1 MCLALVALSAA
12 PELPFLMIG
21 NRDEFHARP
30 TAAADWWQDH
40 PDLLAG
46 RDASAGGTWY
56 GLTRHGRFGL
66 VTNFR
71 EKAATTPRQSRGM
84 LLADFL
90 TGSVSAGAYAEALAL
105 DDYAGFNLLIGTS
118 PDDAVYVSN
127 RAQAPVRALT
137 PGVHAVSNALLDT
150 PWPKLLHVRRAVSDW
165 LADGAVEPE
174 QLFGP
179 LRDMTQANEPDTPE
193 LDLPPGW
200 HRALTAPFI
209 IGENYGTRS
218 TSLAWVRPDGRAR
231 YIERRYRPD
240 GVSSG
245 ETRETFRLATA

>member
-1 MCLALVALSAA
+1 MCLALVALNAA

-30 TAAADWWQDH
+30 TAAADWWADQ
-40 PDLLAG
+40 PGLLAG
-46 RDASAGGTWY
+46 RDLTAGGTWY

-66 VTNFR
+66 ITNFR
-71 EKAATTPRQSRGM
+71 EKADGVAHRSRGA

-90 TGSVSAGAYAEALAL
+90 AGTEPAETYANNIDGDA
-105 DDYAGFNLLIGTS
+105 YAGFNLLIGGA
-118 PDDAVYVSN
+118 PDDAFYVSN
-127 RAQAPVRALT
+127 RSDDPVRPLS
-137 PGVHAVSNALLDT
+137 PGIHAVSNALLDT
-150 PWPKLLHVRRAVSDW
+150 PWPKLLHVRGAVADW
-165 LADGAVEPE
+165 LASGAAEPE

-179 LRDMTQANEPDTPE
+179 LRDSTQANEGDTPE

-209 IGENYGTRS
+209 IGEDYGTRS

-231 YIERRYRPD
+231 YVERRYRPD
-240 GVSSG
+240 GNVSG
-245 ETRETFRLATA
+245 QTRETFSLEAA

>member
-1 MCLALVALSAA
+1 MCLALVALHAA

-30 TAAADWWQDH
+30 TAAADWWQEH
-40 PDLLAG
+40 PALLAG
-46 RDASAGGTWY
+46 RDMTAGGTWY
-56 GLTRHGRFGL
+56 GLTRQGRFGL

-71 EKAATTPRQSRGM
+71 EAAATAPRESRGQ
-84 LLADFL
+84 LLAEFL
-90 TGSVSAGAYAEALAL
+90 TGDQSASGYAEALDL
-105 DDYAGFNLLIGTS
+105 SSYAGFNLLIGTS

-127 RAQAPVRALT
+127 RADEPIRPLQ

-150 PWPKLLHVRRAVSDW
+150 PWPKLVHVRSSVSDW
-165 LADGAVEPE
+165 LAAGAAEPE

-209 IGENYGTRS
+209 IGADYGTRS
-218 TSLAWVRPDGRAR
+218 TSLAWIRPDGRAR
-231 YIERRYRPD
+231 YVERRYRPD
-240 GVSSG
+240 GNVTG
-245 ETRETFRLATA
+245 ETRETFRLITP